1 MENAEI
7 NSIIKILGLSYK
19 KKYETEEDLK
29 TLRLVSLRFRR
40 ERSLKNGLTCS
51 GTGS

>member
-29 TLRLVSLRFRR
+29 TLRFVPLCFRR
-40 ERSLKNGLTCS
+40 EGSLMGGLMCS